1 MLSVPGLDKF
11 LEMNLIFATNNAHKV
26 DELRAVLPEGFTIQS
41 LREAGIDK
49 DIPEPYDTLEANARE
64 KAAVIHELT
73 GGDCF
78 SEDTGL
84 EVTALGGAP
93 GVKSARYA
101 GEDRSPGVNTEK
113 LLRELAGRAD
123 RSARFRTIICLCL
136 EGTYH
141 LFEGICPGTIAESP
155 SGSGGFG
162 YDPVFI
168 PDGGDGRSFAQMS
181 LEEKGRFSHRRK
193 ALDKLVAFLTNTQK
207 NRLA

>member
-1 MLSVPGLDKF
+1 
-11 LEMNLIFATNNAHKV
+11 MNLIFATNNTHKV
-26 DELRAVLPEGFTIQS
+26 DELRAVLPEGFTILS
-41 LREAGIDK
+41 LREAGIDH
-49 DIPEPYDTLEANARE
+49 DIPEPHNTLEGNARE
-64 KAAVIHELT
+64 KAEVIHRLT

-84 EVTALGGAP
+84 EVQALGGAP

-101 GEDRSPGVNTEK
+101 GEDRSPTANSDK
-113 LLRELAGRAD
+113 LLRDLTGHAD

-141 LFEGICPGTIAESP
+141 LFEGICTGSIAAAP

-168 PDGGDGRSFAQMS
+168 PDGGDGRSFAEMS
-181 LEEKGRFSHRRK
+181 LAEKGLYSHRRK
-193 ALDKLVAFLTNTQK
+193 AVDALLAFLNNLQK